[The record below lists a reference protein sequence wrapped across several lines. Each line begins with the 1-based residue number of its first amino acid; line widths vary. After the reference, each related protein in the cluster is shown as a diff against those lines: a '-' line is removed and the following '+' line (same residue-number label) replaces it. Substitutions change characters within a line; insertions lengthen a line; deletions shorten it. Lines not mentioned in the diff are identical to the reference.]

1 MISMGERVRMAGA
14 MATPMLVNIQIQ
26 AAVEAG
32 MALEA
37 LGYGTEPPDLEEA
50 ERRIGN
56 GLRLLLTGAK

>member
-26 AAVEAG
+26 AAVQAG

-37 LGYGTEPPDLEEA
+37 LGDGIEPPDLEEV

-56 GLRLLLTGAK
+56 VLRLLLTGAK